1 MIMNTYPKSESFLTD
16 DLRTMMMGPNPVK
29 LLEELMEDVR
39 LPAGSRVCDLGS
51 GRGLTSLF
59 LAKEY
64 GLQVTAAD
72 LWSEPADNQ
81 AFFERMGAGD
91 RISAVRADATAL
103 PFEPESFDAV
113 ISVDSY
119 HYFGRDPEFLDR
131 CVMPFVR
138 PGGLVAFAVPGL
150 AAGCHETI
158 PEPLLK
164 SCTPEQLDYIQGIE
178 YWRDILSASRTGE
191 VGTLRI
197 MRSNEEVWADW
208 LKLDNEYAVGDRKA
222 IGAGALKWM
231 YFVAAVVRKLPAQG
245 DAAD

>member
-1 MIMNTYPKSESFLTD
+1 MNAYPKSESFLTD

-91 RISAVRADATAL
+91 RIRN
-103 PFEPESFDAV
+103 
-113 ISVDSY
+113 
-119 HYFGRDPEFLDR
+119 
-131 CVMPFVR
+131 C
-138 PGGLVAFAVPGL
+138 
-150 AAGCHETI
+150 
-158 PEPLLK
+158 
-164 SCTPEQLDYIQGIE
+164 
-178 YWRDILSASRTGE
+178 
-191 VGTLRI
+191 
-197 MRSNEEVWADW
+197 
-208 LKLDNEYAVGDRKA
+208 
-222 IGAGALKWM
+222 
-231 YFVAAVVRKLPAQG
+231 
-245 DAAD
+245 

>member
-1 MIMNTYPKSESFLTD
+1 MNAYPKSEKYDTAE
-16 DLRTMMMGPNPVK
+16 LRSMMMGPNPIK
-29 LLEELMEDVR
+29 LLEELMEDIV

-64 GLQVTAAD
+64 GFQVTAAD

-81 AFFERMGAGD
+81 AFFRRMGAGD
-91 RISAVRADATAL
+91 LITAVKADATA
-103 PFEPESFDAV
+103 PAFEPDEFDAV

-138 PGGLVAFAVPGL
+138 PGGLVVFAVPGL
-150 AAGCHETI
+150 SAGCHETI
-158 PEPLLK
+158 PEPLLR
-164 SCTPEQLDYIQGIE
+164 SWTPEQLDYIQGIE
-178 YWRDILSASRTGE
+178 YWRDILSASRTAE
-191 VGTLRI
+191 VRTLRI
-197 MRSNEEVWADW
+197 MRSNKEVWNDW

-222 IGAGALKWM
+222 IEAGALRWM
-231 YFVAAVVRKLPAQG
+231 YFVAAVVRKLSQEGNAEG
-245 DAAD
+245 SR